1 MAKFSIRKIR
11 VDMETEVGSSFSSST
26 PFQLPVK
33 VWLMWYAWQSARS
46 VNSHPL
52 RTSPPA
58 DDDDTESDGDEAIAS
73 ENRNIE

>member
-11 VDMETEVGSSFSSST
+11 VDMETEVGSLVRQLSF
-26 PFQLPVK
+26 LPVK

-58 DDDDTESDGDEAIAS
+58 DDDDTESDGDEAIVS